1 MDVMTVKE
9 KLVLTCIGIVLAL
22 ILLVHITLSQ
32 ELVLFDRT
40 GATAMLT
47 WTPNDEADMDHYTIY
62 TWRGDTATA
71 ALTVPHPAGAAT
83 LDLAVRWQYERIG
96 FTLTATDEAGN
107 ESAHSNKVVAVFSP
121 APQLVGDVDG
131 DSLVTVTDG
140 EWIRASYGAL
150 PWYAGWR
157 AAADLDGS
165 RKIDVVDLELLRT
178 KLGNR

>member
-1 MDVMTVKE
+1 VELLTKRE
-9 KLVLTCIGIVLAL
+9 KLWLVCVGIVIELA
-22 ILLVHITLSQ
+22 ILASMALPQ

-40 GATAMLT
+40 SAAVMLT
-47 WTPNDEADMDHYTIY
+47 WDANTEPDMARYTVY

-71 ALTVPHPAGAAT
+71 ALTVPHPAGTAT

-121 APQLVGDVDG
+121 TPQLVGDVDG

>member
-1 MDVMTVKE
+1 MELLTERE
-9 KLVLTCIGIVLAL
+9 KLWLVCIGIVLEL

-40 GATAMLT
+40 GSAAMLT
-47 WTPNDEADMDHYTIY
+47 WTPNDEPDMDHYTVY

-83 LDLAVRWQYERIG
+83 LDLSVRWQYERIG

-121 APQLVGDVDG
+121 TPQLVGDVDG

>member
-1 MDVMTVKE
+1 MELLTERE
-9 KLVLTCIGIVLAL
+9 KLWMVCIGIVLAL

-131 DSLVTVTDG
+131 DGRVTVTDG

-157 AAADLDGS
+157 AGADLDGS

-178 KLGNR
+178 KMGNR